1 MPSYLV
7 ETYLARSRAGERAEL
22 ERRARSAA
30 EELAHGTKCVR
41 FDRSIHVPGDEICF
55 YLFEAPTAG
64 AAADVARRAR
74 LDPIRI
80 VEAFSSRKEE

>member
-1 MPSYLV
+1 
-7 ETYLARSRAGERAEL
+7 
-22 ERRARSAA
+22 
-30 EELAHGTKCVR
+30 VR